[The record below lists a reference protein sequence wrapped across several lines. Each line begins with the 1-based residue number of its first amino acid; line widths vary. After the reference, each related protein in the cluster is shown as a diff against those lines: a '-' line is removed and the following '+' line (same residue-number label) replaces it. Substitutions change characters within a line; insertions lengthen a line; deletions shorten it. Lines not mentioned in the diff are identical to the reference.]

1 MRLRQV
7 GHARLGTAQCDL
19 RRCDYFLML
28 THACPSVL
36 SRRELTWL
44 AAAATSL
51 LKKSESER
59 PATVGAMCV
68 SSSSTS
74 CINIKYE
81 SETRPGPRRAG
92 GRLPAP
98 RSPAGR
104 GGVAR
109 SRRTLRRR
117 SPGTRNGRRDARGVG
132 GNRTQR
138 RRQMRRRRAGG
149 SSRGGSAAGRRRRA
163 GTPGRAPTEQT
174 VAGMLTHGHA
184 STVSSSG
191 MTELVLIRAH
201 RRAAHSRLSLSSST
215 HIARIRRPDAF
226 RPFGTGRSAR
236 HFCLLQRRNR
246 AELLMPRGRQRTRRR
261 PSVAPPLQSLER
273 DGLQASDA
281 VARREAAL
289 DLYRLDHLPLRRERL
304 DGFRHLIGDDLAA

>member
-36 SRRELTWL
+36 SRRELTAPCAPWL

-81 SETRPGPRRAG
+81 SETRVPRRGPPAVPPRRHPGTRRSTRAAG
-92 GRLPAP
+92 
-98 RSPAGR
+98 S
-104 GGVAR
+104 AR

-149 SSRGGSAAGRRRRA
+149 SSRGGSGEAAG
-163 GTPGRAPTEQT
+163 GQGRQDARP
-174 VAGMLTHGHA
+174 
-184 STVSSSG
+184 
-191 MTELVLIRAH
+191 RN
-201 RRAAHSRLSLSSST
+201 RLS
-215 HIARIRRPDAF
+215 
-226 RPFGTGRSAR
+226 
-236 HFCLLQRRNR
+236 
-246 AELLMPRGRQRTRRR
+246 
-261 PSVAPPLQSLER
+261 
-273 DGLQASDA
+273 
-281 VARREAAL
+281 REC
-289 DLYRLDHLPLRRERL
+289 
-304 DGFRHLIGDDLAA
+304 

>member
-1 MRLRQV
+1 MNRKPARVRGARGAGSRLPVPPRV
-7 GHARLGTAQCDL
+7 AAGSRVLDGRCADDL
-19 RRCDYFLML
+19 RAHETGGGTHVGSEATERSDAARCDGG
-28 THACPSVL
+28 APEAARGEAA
-36 SRRELTWL
+36 RR
-44 AAAATSL
+44 
-51 LKKSESER
+51 
-59 PATVGAMCV
+59 
-68 SSSSTS
+68 
-74 CINIKYE
+74 
-81 SETRPGPRRAG
+81 
-92 GRLPAP
+92 
-98 RSPAGR
+98 GR
-104 GGVAR
+104 GR
-109 SRRTLRRR
+109 
-117 SPGTRNGRRDARGVG
+117 
-132 GNRTQR
+132 
-138 RRQMRRRRAGG
+138 
-149 SSRGGSAAGRRRRA
+149 RRRRA

>member
-1 MRLRQV
+1 M
-7 GHARLGTAQCDL
+7 
-19 RRCDYFLML
+19 
-28 THACPSVL
+28 
-36 SRRELTWL
+36 

-51 LKKSESER
+51 LKKR
-59 PATVGAMCV
+59 GPRRWAPCV
-68 SSSSTS
+68 SRVLIS
-74 CINIKYE
+74 NMNVE
-81 SETRPGPRRAG
+81 SETGPRRSSV
-92 GRLPAP
+92 RP
-98 RSPAGR
+98 RPRPR
-104 GGVAR
+104 GSR

-117 SPGTRNGRRDARGVG
+117 SPGTRNGRQDARGVG

-138 RRQMRRRRAGG
+138 RRQMRRERAGG
-149 SSRGGSAAGRRRRA
+149 SSRGAGGRRA
-163 GTPGRAPTEQT
+163 GTLGRAPTEQT

-201 RRAAHSRLSLSSST
+201 CRAAHSRLSLSSST
-215 HIARIRRPDAF
+215 HIARIRRPIAF

-236 HFCLLQRRNR
+236 HFCLLQRRSR
-246 AELLMPRGRQRTRRR
+246 AELLMPRGRQRSRRR

>member
-1 MRLRQV
+1 MNRKP
-7 GHARLGTAQCDL
+7 GGSPGA
-19 RRCDYFLML
+19 
-28 THACPSVL
+28 
-36 SRRELTWL
+36 L
-44 AAAATSL
+44 AF
-51 LKKSESER
+51 
-59 PATVGAMCV
+59 
-68 SSSSTS
+68 
-74 CINIKYE
+74 
-81 SETRPGPRRAG
+81 
-92 GRLPAP
+92 AP
-98 RSPAGR
+98 RTARVLRPPR
-104 GGVAR
+104 GGV
-109 SRRTLRRR
+109 
-117 SPGTRNGRRDARGVG
+117 GVG
-132 GNRTQR
+132 TFSTDAAPTISGHTKRAAGRTWGRWQPNAATPPDATEAR
-138 RRQMRRRRAGG
+138 RRQLEGRQ
-149 SSRGGSAAGRRRRA
+149 RGGGIQT

-215 HIARIRRPDAF
+215 HIARIRSPNAF

-246 AELLMPRGRQRTRRR
+246 AELLMPRGRQRSRRR

>member
-1 MRLRQV
+1 MNRKP
-7 GHARLGTAQCDL
+7 G
-19 RRCDYFLML
+19 
-28 THACPSVL
+28 S
-36 SRRELTWL
+36 
-44 AAAATSL
+44 AAA
-51 LKKSESER
+51 
-59 PATVGAMCV
+59 P
-68 SSSSTS
+68 
-74 CINIKYE
+74 
-81 SETRPGPRRAG
+81 PPRRSSH
-92 GRLPAP
+92 P
-98 RSPAGR
+98 R
-104 GGVAR
+104 GGVGAFSTDAAPTISGHTKR
-109 SRRTLRRR
+109 AAGRTW
-117 SPGTRNGRRDARGVG
+117 GRRQPNAATPPDA
-132 GNRTQR
+132 TEAR
-138 RRQMRRRRAGG
+138 RRQLEGRQ
-149 SSRGGSAAGRRRRA
+149 RGGGRRA

-215 HIARIRRPDAF
+215 HIARIRSPNAF

-246 AELLMPRGRQRTRRR
+246 AELLMPRGRQRSRRR

>member
-1 MRLRQV
+1 MNRKP
-7 GHARLGTAQCDL
+7 G
-19 RRCDYFLML
+19 
-28 THACPSVL
+28 S
-36 SRRELTWL
+36 
-44 AAAATSL
+44 AAAPPPRGRT
-51 LKKSESER
+51 R
-59 PATVGAMCV
+59 
-68 SSSSTS
+68 SSH
-74 CINIKYE
+74 
-81 SETRPGPRRAG
+81 P
-92 GRLPAP
+92 
-98 RSPAGR
+98 R
-104 GGVAR
+104 GGVGAFSTDAAPTISGHTKR
-109 SRRTLRRR
+109 AAGRTW
-117 SPGTRNGRRDARGVG
+117 GRRQPNAATPPDA
-132 GNRTQR
+132 TEAR
-138 RRQMRRRRAGG
+138 RRQLEG
-149 SSRGGSAAGRRRRA
+149 SGQRGGGRRA

-215 HIARIRRPDAF
+215 HIARIRRPNAF

-236 HFCLLQRRNR
+236 HFCFLQRRNR
-246 AELLMPRGRQRTRRR
+246 AELLMPRGRQRSRRR

>member
-1 MRLRQV
+1 
-7 GHARLGTAQCDL
+7 
-19 RRCDYFLML
+19 ML
-28 THACPSVL
+28 NRKPV
-36 SRRELTWL
+36 R
-44 AAAATSL
+44 
-51 LKKSESER
+51 
-59 PATVGAMCV
+59 G
-68 SSSSTS
+68 
-74 CINIKYE
+74 
-81 SETRPGPRRAG
+81 
-92 GRLPAP
+92 AP
-98 RSPAGR
+98 RSDRGRAR
-104 GGVAR
+104 GGRVLDGRCADDLRAHETGGGTHVGSEATERSDAAR
-109 SRRTLRRR
+109 CDGGA
-117 SPGTRNGRRDARGVG
+117 PEAARGE
-132 GNRTQR
+132 
-138 RRQMRRRRAGG
+138 
-149 SSRGGSAAGRRRRA
+149 AAGRRRRA

-201 RRAAHSRLSLSSST
+201 CRAAHSRLSLSSST